1 MRLIRWE
8 ERISLE
14 IDNWLEMLSL
24 IADSIAYQ
32 LDVELFSG
40 QIDVKSGEK

>member
-1 MRLIRWE
+1 MGRKDFTGDRQLVG
-8 ERISLE
+8 SVV
-14 IDNWLEMLSL
+14 L

-32 LDVELFSG
+32 LDLELFSD